1 MSASATVKRVF
12 WFDDHKTPNVA
23 DELVKEADLTVYRL
37 AFDAPEEQ
45 NWAVMATCHAYCIT
59 SARDEVPDQYK
70 GNSTL
75 IARCPELLVLSTSG
89 AGYDPVDVA
98 ACTAAGILV
107 VNQSGAN
114 AEAVAEHVLA
124 MLLSLGKNIPQTDRS
139 LRTVRGVDREVF
151 KGRNAQG
158 RTIGIIGLGEV
169 GRRVARICGNG
180 LEMQVLA
187 YDPYIEASTFRERG
201 AVEVTLDE
209 LLAQSDYVTIHC
221 PYNAETKGMIG
232 RRELALMRQDAYLLN
247 TARGGIADEDA
258 LAEALAAGRIAGAGI
273 DVWNVEPPPLDHK
286 LLTFDNVIATY
297 HTAGVTVDSR
307 YAMAQWNAAQLAQ
320 IFRGERPPRLIN
332 PEAWAKFAQRFE
344 CAFGFRPASSSA
356 HPMVAGAA
364 H

>member
-23 DELVKEADLTVYRL
+23 DVLAKEADLTVHRL

-45 NWAVMATCHAYCIT
+45 NWSVMARCHAYCIT

-70 GNSTL
+70 GTSAL
-75 IARCPELLVLSTSG
+75 IARCPELLVISTSG

-114 AEAVAEHVLA
+114 AQAVAEHVVA
-124 MLLSLGKNIPQTDRS
+124 MLLSLSKNIPQTDRS
-139 LRTVRGVDREVF
+139 LRTQRGVDRERF

-158 RTIGIIGLGEV
+158 RTVGIIGLGEV
-169 GRRVARICGNG
+169 GRRVARICGKG
-180 LEMQVLA
+180 LDMHVLA
-187 YDPYIEASTFRERG
+187 YDPYIEAADFRERG
-201 AVEVTLDE
+201 ATAVGLDE
-209 LLAQSDYVTIHC
+209 LLAQSDYVTLHC

-232 RRELALMRQDAYLLN
+232 RRELALMRPDAYLIT
-247 TARGGIADEDA
+247 TARGGIVDEDA
-258 LAEALAAGRIAGAGI
+258 LADALASGQVAGAGI

-307 YAMAQWNAAQLAQ
+307 HAMAQWNAEQLVQ
-320 IFRGERPPRLIN
+320 IFRGERPPRLVN
-332 PEAWAKFAQRFE
+332 REAWTKFTQRFE
-344 CAFGFRPASSSA
+344 RAFGFRPASSGPS
-356 HPMVAGAA
+356 PMVVGSAR
-364 H
+364 